1 MQHIA
6 VLCIWHVCMCVCV
19 CVVCLHA
26 YIHVRAHAEC
36 ISWEGLCV
44 AEKKSG
50 AALDRVARHIE
61 PSSSFGAS
69 VSGMLCLVDVDVKV
83 FLGIDYSFDPA
94 TLSPLFSRRQEG
106 LRRAYNHGHYLL
118 SRPSRK
124 INTLGRPET
133 RDRSL

>member
-6 VLCIWHVCMCVCV
+6 VLCIWHVCMCVCCV
-19 CVVCLHA
+19 CMLT
-26 YIHVRAHAEC
+26 YMYAHMLSASLGKGSVWLRRSRGQHW
-36 ISWEGLCV
+36 IGWHGTLNPRQ
-44 AEKKSG
+44 ASG
-50 AALDRVARHIE
+50 R
-61 PSSSFGAS
+61 S

-94 TLSPLFSRRQEG
+94 TLSPLSSRRQEG

-118 SRPSRK
+118 SRPSWK